1 MKFLIALTD
10 ELNELLEDP
19 ENQDSTNR
27 IIDSIKGIVQ
37 PIFDKFKAQI
47 GENEDKKSFAGGLI
61 RMFTILL
68 SLKASAPTKI

>member
-47 GENEDKKSFAGGLI
+47 GENEDKKSFVGGLI

-68 SLKASAPTKI
+68 SVKASAPTKI

>member
-1 MKFLIALTD
+1 M
-10 ELNELLEDP
+10 EDP